1 MAFSGIWEVLTKFW
15 SLSKANAC
23 PYADKH
29 RQVWSPHFG
38 HCQKSLRAHDD
49 AVTGLAFLPGTHVA
63 VSCGKDKAVK
73 LWDLDRYEQ
82 ARTRAKPN

>member
-1 MAFSGIWEVLTKFW
+1 MGSCDSLVGAFQSAHVAAR
-15 SLSKANAC
+15 S
-23 PYADKH
+23 ADKQ

-82 ARTRAKPN
+82 AHTRAKSN